1 MGSTFGRILSGQR
14 KVISMRT
21 LTTSIRTLTKEELQ
35 EQINL
40 CLWRLGA
47 YLETGHWTYESSA
60 QSLAEAEELLLQARK
75 TAKRKIRCLGA
86 MHPHRR
92 QFTNRQW
99 ISYVLT
105 AASLRFV
112 LWLKDREYTDLQQ
125 QREDIELLLIEQ
137 IGKETKRLGFQLEL

>member
-1 MGSTFGRILSGQR
+1 MVDNTVWEALLEVYLSGRR
-14 KVISMRT
+14 KVVSMRT
-21 LTTSIRTLTKEELQ
+21 LTKKDLQ
-35 EQINL
+35 EQINV

-86 MHPHRR
+86 IYPYMSTL
-92 QFTNRQW
+92 TNRQW

-105 AASLRFV
+105 AALLRFV
-112 LWLKDREYTDLQQ
+112 LWSEDREYTDLQQ